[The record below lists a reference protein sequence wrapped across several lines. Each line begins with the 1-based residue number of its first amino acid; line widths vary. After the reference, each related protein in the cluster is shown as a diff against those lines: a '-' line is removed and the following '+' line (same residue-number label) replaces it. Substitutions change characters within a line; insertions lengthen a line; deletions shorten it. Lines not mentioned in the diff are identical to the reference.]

1 MQLDLPTISAVNM
14 TVTAILGVV
23 LLLTWARERET
34 PLMGWWGP
42 ALLIHAAGLAMMPV
56 LFSANLPLAAAGA
69 LFILGDGVKWKAAR
83 EFAHGR
89 AHAFWILLGPAA
101 FLLAVQPSL
110 LQSFD
115 QGRVSKHQ

>member
-1 MQLDLPTISAVNM
+1 M

-34 PLMGWWGP
+34 PLMGWWGL
-42 ALLIHAAGLAMMPV
+42 ALLIQAAGLAMMPV

-69 LFILGDGVKWKAAR
+69 LFILGDGVKW
-83 EFAHGR
+83 HGR